1 MSVNIINKSCSFI
14 LSRIN
19 NEITGDMK
27 KKNIAAISITLLII
41 LITAGCGSGK
51 KTEPIINEAERASS
65 DEASIANTDDTAS
78 KESSATANT
87 SYKRIA
93 DYNSYE
99 ELIED
104 IKNLLD
110 VKKESDSDTFF
121 DQAEQYEWFTFSI
134 NYIIESDDFGY
145 LQVDIDGDGVDELL
159 LGINGSEDDSY
170 EAYID
175 AMFTIRNGKVDS
187 VFESYSDRECFDL
200 YKDGVY
206 RFYQRDPNH
215 YYSSE
220 YYKYTAGKREFIEG
234 IYNSIVYSP
243 DDEYQIDYWYSD
255 SASQTSD
262 LTEEQYYEMLDE
274 LEHKYNRPKFQ
285 LHLFKDIQ

>member
-1 MSVNIINKSCSFI
+1 
-14 LSRIN
+14 
-19 NEITGDMK
+19 MK
-27 KKNIAAISITLLII
+27 LQALLTTTLLFII
-41 LITAGCGSGK
+41 LTACSGK

-65 DEASIANTDDTAS
+65 DEVSIANTEDTAS
-78 KESSATANT
+78 KEASVTTNT

-99 ELIED
+99 ELLED

-121 DQAEQYEWFTFSI
+121 DQADQYEWCTPFIYSDLG
-134 NYIIESDDFGY
+134 YDDFGY
-145 LQVDIDGDGVDELL
+145 LQLDIDGDGVDELL
-159 LGINGSEDDSY
+159 LGTNGSEDNSY

-175 AMFTIRNGKVDS
+175 SMFTIRNGNVDS
-187 VFESYSDRECFDL
+187 VFESYSDREL
-200 YKDGVY
+200 YNLYEDGVFELY
-206 RFYQRDPNH
+206 LRVPNN
-215 YYSSE
+215 YYGSE
-220 YYKYTAGKREFIEG
+220 YYKYTAGKRKIIEG
-234 IYNSIVYSP
+234 IYKEICYYP

-255 SASQTSD
+255 SASRTRD
-262 LTEEQYYEMLDE
+262 LTEKQYDEMLDE